1 MNNVNL
7 IGRLTRDI
15 EVRQGENTSVG
26 RFTVAVNRMKKE
38 DGADFVGCV
47 AFGKTAENM
56 QKYTSKGSLVGVSGR
71 IQTGSYLKEGKTVY
85 TTDVIADRVEFLSA
99 KSSES
104 QNESSAPVSGFHE
117 MDDDSDLP
125 F

>member
-7 IGRLTRDI
+7 IGRLARDI

-26 RFTVAVNRMKKE
+26 RFTVAVNRAKKE
-38 DGADFVGCV
+38 DGADFIGCV
-47 AFGKTAENM
+47 SFGKTAENM
-56 QKYTSKGSLVGVSGR
+56 QKYTSKGSLVGISGR
-71 IQTGSYLKEGKTVY
+71 IQTGSYIKDGKTVY
-85 TTDVIADRVEFLSA
+85 TTDIIADRVEFLSA
-99 KSSES
+99 KSES